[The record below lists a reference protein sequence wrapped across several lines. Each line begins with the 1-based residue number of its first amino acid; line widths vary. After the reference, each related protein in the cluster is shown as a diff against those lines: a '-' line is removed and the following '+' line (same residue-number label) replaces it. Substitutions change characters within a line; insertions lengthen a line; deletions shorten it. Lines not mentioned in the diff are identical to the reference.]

1 MSTVARSATWIASL
15 VLLLAGCQEQHVG
28 MTTSDLDKERAAAVA
43 RAGQRAQSNAT
54 PADKSG
60 KAAKGAAAAAPIAT
74 NYGSQVVGYAY
85 DPTGKKDPF
94 RSFVLDRL
102 KEQDDLAAD
111 SPLAQFDLGQLSV
124 TGMVW
129 QADRKR
135 ALVLDPSGQAFIV
148 KVGDRIGKNDG
159 EITEIGDASLVVKES
174 YVDFHGD
181 KTTKEIEMRIRQST
195 GG

>member
-1 MSTVARSATWIASL
+1 MSTVARSATRVAIL
-15 VLLLAGCQEQHVG
+15 VLLLAGCQEKPVG

-43 RAGQRAQSNAT
+43 RAGQQPQGGASDPVKGA
-54 PADKSG
+54 KGG
-60 KAAKGAAAAAPIAT
+60 KAAPGDAQVAT
-74 NYGSQVVGYAY
+74 NYGSQEFGYVY

-102 KEQDDLAAD
+102 KEQDENSAA

-129 QADRKR
+129 QSDRRR
-135 ALVLDPSGQAFIV
+135 ALVLDPSGQAYIV
-148 KVGDRIGKNDG
+148 KVGDRIGKNEG
-159 EITEIGDASLVVKES
+159 EILEIGDASLVVRES

>member
-1 MSTVARSATWIASL
+1 MSTVARSATRVAILA
-15 VLLLAGCQEQHVG
+15 LLLAGCQEKPVG
-28 MTTSDLDKERAAAVA
+28 MTTNDLDKERAAAVA
-43 RAGQRAQSNAT
+43 RAGQQAQSGAG
-54 PADKSG
+54 PAKN
-60 KAAKGAAAAAPIAT
+60 AKGAKPASGEPQAAT
-74 NYGSQVVGYAY
+74 NYGKQEFGYVY

-102 KEQDDLAAD
+102 KEQDDATAA
-111 SPLAQFDLGQLSV
+111 SPLAQFDLAQLSV

-129 QADRKR
+129 QSDRRR
-135 ALVLDPSGQAFIV
+135 ALVLDPAGQAYIV

-159 EITEIGDASLVVKES
+159 EILEIGDASLVVKES